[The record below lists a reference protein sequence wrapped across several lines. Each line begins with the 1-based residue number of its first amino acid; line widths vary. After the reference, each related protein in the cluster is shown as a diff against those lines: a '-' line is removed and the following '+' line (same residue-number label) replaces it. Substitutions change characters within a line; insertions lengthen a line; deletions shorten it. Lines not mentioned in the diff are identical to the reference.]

1 MICQHCGGEFEG
13 RAGAV
18 YCSNRCRQAAYR
30 ASKRNVTDTAGQGQA
45 KSQDVSSA
53 LRLLHL
59 LRRGSSE
66 AIHAELLEVI
76 RSYDPGATHRL
87 LLALQMGNVTQATQ
101 LLRDLAEKF
110 SD

>member
-1 MICQHCGGEFEG
+1 MICQHCGAEFAG

-30 ASKRNVTDTAGQGQA
+30 ASKCNVTDREGQGQA
-45 KSQDVSSA
+45 KSHDDSPA

-59 LRRGSSE
+59 LRGGSNE
-66 AIHAELLEVI
+66 AIQVELLEVI

-87 LLALQMGNVTQATQ
+87 LLALQTGNVTQATQ